1 MSDLPR
7 MILRDATCWV
17 DRVSQLGQ
25 MSEATIPLP
34 KVKTDDMRNAGMIKA
49 RDVSMGFELDK
60 LALKF
65 TSFDPQVMAMS
76 GLKPGVE
83 KEYMITGA
91 HVDETGVTHSTV
103 CYIRG
108 RMMEPNADAWTPGEK
123 SENDFSI
130 AIDYMKIEQD
140 GTPIYEIDDFDYKVK
155 GVSQIGDI
163 RNALL
168 L

>member
-7 MILRDATCWV
+7 FILRNATCWV

-34 KVKTDDMRNAGMIKA
+34 KVKSDEVRNAGMIAPSKVDLG
-49 RDVSMGFELDK
+49 REIDDLT
-60 LALKF
+60 LNF
-65 TSFDPQVMAMS
+65 TSFDPQVLAMC
-76 GLKPGVE
+76 GLRPGVE

-108 RMMEPNADAWTPGEK
+108 RMSELSPEAWAPGEK
-123 SENDFSI
+123 SDITATIPIEYF
-130 AIDYMKIEQD
+130 KLEQD
-140 GTPIYEIDDFDYKVK
+140 GTEIYELTKFQYSVN
-155 GVSQIGDI
+155 GVPQYGDI